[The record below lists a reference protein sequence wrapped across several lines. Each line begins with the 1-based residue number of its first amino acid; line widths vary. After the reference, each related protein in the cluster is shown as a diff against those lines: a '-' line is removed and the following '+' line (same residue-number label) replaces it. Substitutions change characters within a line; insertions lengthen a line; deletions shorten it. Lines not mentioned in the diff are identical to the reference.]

1 MTDITAEIKNVIEE
15 IEKSQKINMLN
26 DLEGKIY
33 DISNKLSYLG
43 LSIDEENLKG
53 NFQRNI
59 IKNIITQLR
68 AMTMMAESMLSEDEE
83 VGHKND
89 NL

>member
-1 MTDITAEIKNVIEE
+1 MTDITKEIKNAIEE
-15 IEKSQKINMLN
+15 IEKSQKISMLS

-68 AMTMMAESMLSEDEE
+68 AMTMMAESMFPEDEE
-83 VGHKND
+83 VGA
-89 NL
+89 